1 MGFNLG
7 AGLAKMGESI
17 ANTAGE
23 AAINIQRAELEKE
36 RIALADSLAGA
47 RESKGRQEAGMINA
61 AAAKEDRDWRTAEAE
76 KREAG
81 EQSRFETREKNETA
95 RTAITNSRMLALH
108 DLSERAADGRL
119 DKQLAAAKAEL
130 ALRVKDKTEE
140 RIVEAAVKASQRPVQ
155 MPYTTAAGDQAS
167 RTVMVTDPILVAAK
181 LRDTGHPDLAN
192 PFDPKPVKQAPRADA
207 APTAPPSLVGTKGLQ
222 WNPSLQRFR
231 DADGKMYDKNGKPVK

>member
-1 MGFNLG
+1 
-7 AGLAKMGESI
+7 
-17 ANTAGE
+17 
-23 AAINIQRAELEKE
+23 
-36 RIALADSLAGA
+36 
-47 RESKGRQEAGMINA
+47 MINA
-61 AAAKEDRDWRTAEAE
+61 AAAKEDRDWRTTEAE

-119 DKQLAAAKAEL
+119 DKQLAAAKEQAL
-130 ALRVKDKTEE
+130 AIAKNKEDE
-140 RIVEAAVKASQRPVQ
+140 RILESVTSTSKVQVQVPYMSAQGEPATRPEWVVS
-155 MPYTTAAGDQAS
+155 PA
-167 RTVMVTDPILVAAK
+167 LVAEK
-181 LRDTGHPDLAN
+181 LRDLKRPDLAN